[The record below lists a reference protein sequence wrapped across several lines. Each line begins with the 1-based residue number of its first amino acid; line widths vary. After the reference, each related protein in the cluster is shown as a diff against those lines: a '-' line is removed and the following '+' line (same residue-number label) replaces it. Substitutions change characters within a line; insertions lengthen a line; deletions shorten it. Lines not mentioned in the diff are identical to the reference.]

1 MTNWWLPIYSYIHNA
16 WSLVNK
22 SNKSNKIKGLRKY
35 FFSVTIGKHGRPGTR
50 RINTDVFLGIN
61 ISSSWYSEIPKDKAN
76 YKTL

>member
-1 MTNWWLPIYSYIHNA
+1 MQYDKLMTAGLDSYIHNA

-22 SNKSNKIKGLRKY
+22 SNKSNEIKGLRKY

-61 ISSSWYSEIPKDKAN
+61 ISSSWYSEIPKDN
-76 YKTL
+76 KTL